1 MAFMTFDDSLLFLA
15 VDGDPVPVPH
25 FGMALEVQQFHELA
39 EQVRK
44 AGIKF
49 ILEPHLRFEGVCPT
63 RLSCMCDEA
72 PCHLTAVDASPDIAY
87 WIHEV

>member
-1 MAFMTFDDSLLFLA
+1 MTPCSSFA

-49 ILEPHLRFEGVCPT
+49 ILEPHLRFEGVW
-63 RLSCMCDEA
+63 S
-72 PCHLTAVDASPDIAY
+72 HTAVM
-87 WIHEV
+87 HVR